1 MYTPE
6 YLKDFTQ
13 LVFEKMGCPK
23 DDAIDIANVFVKAE
37 LRNLPSHG
45 MIRINDYFQ
54 LWEAGRIN
62 TKPSIKIV
70 HETPGTAVVDA
81 DGAIG
86 IVGAIKS
93 MRIAIDKAKNTVT
106 GWVATQNSNHLGI
119 GSYYAMMALEYDMIG
134 ITMTNANPMG
144 APTNSTER
152 MLGTNP
158 ITVAVP
164 SGEQADFVADF
175 STTPIARGKLAVAS
189 ARGEQIPFGY
199 VQDKDGN
206 PSDDPDIM
214 KKGGSML
221 PLGGDLAHGS
231 HKGYALGA
239 IVDIFTGV
247 LSGANYG
254 PFVPPFLAYLP
265 MPDTFVGKGMGH
277 FFGAMRIDGFSS
289 SEEFKKRMDNWI
301 LTIKNSKPIKG
312 KEVLI
317 PGEIEKRAEE
327 ILLKEGIKV
336 LPVIQND
343 LKVMAR
349 KLGLDFEVKN

>member
-1 MYTPE
+1 MYTIE
-6 YLKDFTQ
+6 YLKNFTQ
-13 LVFEKMGCPK
+13 SIFEKIGCPK
-23 DDAIDIANVFVKAE
+23 EDALDIANVFVKAE
-37 LRNLPSHG
+37 RRNLPSHG
-45 MIRINDYFQ
+45 MIRIKDYFQ
-54 LWEAGRIN
+54 LWESGRIN
-62 TKPSIKIV
+62 TKPSVKTV

-86 IVGAIKS
+86 IIGAIKS
-93 MRIAIDKAKNTVT
+93 MRLAIEKAQNSTT
-106 GWVATQNSNHLGI
+106 GWVATRNSNHLGI
-119 GSYYAMMALEYDMIG
+119 GSYYAMMALEHDMIG
-134 ITMTNANPMG
+134 ITMTNANPMV

-152 MLGTNP
+152 ILGTNP

-164 SGEQADFVADF
+164 AKKQVDFVADF
-175 STTPIARGKLAVAS
+175 STTPIARGKLAIAS
-189 ARGEQIPFGY
+189 AKNEKIPYGY
-199 VQDKDGN
+199 VQDKNGN

-221 PLGGDLAHGS
+221 PLGGDIEHGS

-289 SEEFKKRMDNWI
+289 SDEFKKRMDHWI
-301 LTIKNSKPIKG
+301 LTLKNAKPIEG
-312 KEVLI
+312 KKVLI
-317 PGEIEKRAEE
+317 PGEIEREAEK
-327 ILLKEGIKV
+327 LNSKNGIKV
-336 LPVIQND
+336 LPGIQDD
-343 LKVMAR
+343 LKEIAG
-349 KLGLDFEVKN
+349 KLGVDFELRK